1 MLIASFALA
10 ALAAGLLPAAAQG
23 AGERAG
29 PPAAGLA
36 LDQARLQQRMAEVEQ
51 RLLEMARGLDA
62 EQPARAEQLRRALAL
77 SRESFLVSKMA
88 AIRDLMEQNRYGE
101 AAPVEREVLADLERL
116 VASLSAEQW
125 ADELARLRAA
135 EARLAGLLAKESAA
149 AARTGELARAAGPG
163 AAGPSQAD
171 AAAAGEQQIIRGEGD
186 ALYADLRGGPGAAE
200 LSGALKSMSAAEDAL
215 GRAARADAMKSQ
227 EEASAGLQAA
237 LDAVRQAVQ
246 KLEARRRAEVRLR
259 LLQMLEQMLKAQ
271 QAARAET
278 ARLDALM
285 APGSV
290 PRAVRLAL
298 ADLAIRQESLDVS
311 ADEAM
316 ALLKED
322 PTALALP
329 LALAQVKADVVD
341 CAELLRVGTTGA
353 PAQMLQEEV
362 EAQLQ
367 AMIEALRPEEVGP
380 SPAPPEARKGRPSAA
395 APVDVV
401 LELKV
406 LRSMEV
412 ALQRRTAALD
422 STRGAGAGP
431 PAGFAGQAAQLAE
444 RQGRIGAA
452 LGQLQSTLKEAGG
465 G

>member
-1 MLIASFALA
+1 MRSSMLIASFALA

-149 AARTGELARAAGPG
+149 AARTGELARAAGP
-163 AAGPSQAD
+163 SQAD
-171 AAAAGEQQIIRGEGD
+171 AAAAGEQQIIRGEGE

-298 ADLAIRQESLDVS
+298 ADLAIRQESLGAS

-353 PAQMLQEEV
+353 PAQTLQEEV